1 MTNVCGTWKLL
12 SFEIV
17 LSNSQIIYPFG
28 NEVKGM
34 LIYTEKGYMSGKLM
48 TCERANFALPDPL
61 KGTNEEIKEAF
72 EGFIGYFGTYEI
84 DNEQGKIKHCVE
96 GSLFPNWEGETQE
109 RFFHLEGQLLKLSTP
124 PLDYGSENATGIL
137 IWEKIE

>member
-48 TCERANFALPDPL
+48 TCERANFALP
-61 KGTNEEIKEAF
+61 
-72 EGFIGYFGTYEI
+72 
-84 DNEQGKIKHCVE
+84 
-96 GSLFPNWEGETQE
+96 
-109 RFFHLEGQLLKLSTP
+109 
-124 PLDYGSENATGIL
+124 ATL
-137 IWEKIE
+137 